1 MIALALIVAA
11 LGKRLL
17 GLPSSLC
24 PAIWA
29 VLLGLLLTRTVG
41 HWMSRISSSDFLRW
55 LGKYSYG
62 MYVVQLPL
70 LSIITPSLVMHGLAT
85 FTSNRL
91 LINIAFVP
99 IMFSLTMLLGFLTYH
114 LLEKHFLK
122 LKRSWE

>member
-1 MIALALIVAA
+1 MITLEMIVTSS
-11 LGKRLL
+11 GIRLL

-24 PAIWA
+24 PAIWT
-29 VLLGLLLTRTVG
+29 VLLGLLLTRTVV
-41 HWMSRISSSDFLRW
+41 HWMSRIANNDFLRW

-70 LSIITPSLVMHGLAT
+70 LSIITPSLVMNGIAT

-91 LINIAFVP
+91 WINIAFVP
-99 IMFSLTMLLGFLTYH
+99 IMFSLTMMLGFLSYH

-122 LKRSWE
+122 LKRGWE